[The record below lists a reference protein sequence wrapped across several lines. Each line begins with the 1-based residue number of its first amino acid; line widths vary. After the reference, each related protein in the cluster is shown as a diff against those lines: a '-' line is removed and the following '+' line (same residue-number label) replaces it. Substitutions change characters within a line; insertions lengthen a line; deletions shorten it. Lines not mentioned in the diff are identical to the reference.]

1 MASTVQ
7 KQVLVEQ
14 RYKTAGKTRTIIKF
28 YNKTRVLTFLIKS
41 SFPQNKPE
49 R

>member
-1 MASTVQ
+1 MSSTVQ

-14 RYKTAGKTRTIIKF
+14 RYKTAGKTGAIIKVV
-28 YNKTRVLTFLIKS
+28 NKTRVLTFLIKS
-41 SFPQNKPE
+41 SFPQNKSE